1 MKTKRNDLRLSRKEN
16 PRKSI
21 SSVNK
26 PQKRP
31 HNIRPLARGS
41 RQTGLR
47 DPGSSIRAKRAP
59 KSVDLKRALRS
70 TRDAAPTSPVVS
82 EGSGVNPENRRRRI
96 NTSEYIKKRFLYD
109 SADSSKKTR
118 GKRRSVVL
126 THSCVTE
133 SHSPTVKLRKAH
145 RITDGTVTGPPVVSQ
160 GKRGRR
166 EKFNLAHVNLTE
178 SVSSLTSA
186 SYEGAPLR
194 IHRSKSRKDGHSRQR
209 STLSDNRSTW
219 ELPDVHEVAESTTP
233 EDDRSGHQSHF
244 CLSKSPAAA
253 LDELHAQSD
262 VRSQDQLS
270 GFRPG
275 SQSKMH
281 PDGSRHLFSTDGQ
294 KRTNILD
301 SHSFFSVGNLS
312 PVSDTH
318 ADSLQHFGTDE
329 NSERYR
335 HVRYHA
341 NLDTE
346 DDDYLHSPLS
356 HDLSEE
362 RSQPP
367 NEDVEEEDLLAPELS
382 ILTGPDSVAG
392 ADGVVLSD
400 THTLLASVLQP
411 SSGSRRKS
419 PVRPMQ
425 VIRTKSSTS
434 VPPMST
440 FGSNSDTSSIF
451 TPSSNYDRRLSG
463 EDSGRADGIL
473 PAIYRQKALIESSQ
487 TLVDTSSGLKSA
499 SILRMPSNLGTT
511 SIKIRPIRDRAPH
524 DDKDTQN
531 TPAPRAFVN
540 SSPRPSTTASA
551 KPVLQHSAHPSSTG
565 RRRPTIL
572 KRGSN
577 SSGGVGGPPFSG
589 QSQLGPELGTEV
601 SHTPVART
609 VNPFTSGSVH
619 SRRAT
624 SLIQSSSARSVVA
637 ATSTETGPTKLL
649 QLVTASSLVTPVSPA
664 PLTASDKLFGRRHGA
679 YTTNPLSS
687 TALIS
692 APLSQHT
699 DTDDTRTSTA
709 APLTPPP
716 YRYAV
721 LRGCPGGKRYL
732 VLGSSGVFDRSV
744 VAPSALSTSPKTTVA
759 ECAEEK
765 SADAQDSCQTPSP
778 DAEDNLEDH
787 GLFDPQSVRSI
798 ESELTQATEI
808 HIQSTFGAITHP
820 VPSPIVTSV
829 VAT

>member
-1 MKTKRNDLRLSRKEN
+1 MKTKRSDLRLSRKVK

-31 HNIRPLARGS
+31 YNVRPLTRGS

-47 DPGSSIRAKRAP
+47 DPGSSIRAKGSP
-59 KSVDLKRALRS
+59 KSVDLKRVARS
-70 TRDAAPTSPVVS
+70 TRDPAPITPVVS
-82 EGSGVNPENRRRRI
+82 EVSGVNPENRRRRI

-118 GKRRSVVL
+118 
-126 THSCVTE
+126 E
-133 SHSPTVKLRKAH
+133 SHSPTVKLRKIH
-145 RITDGTVTGPPVVSQ
+145 RIMDDNVTGPPVFSQ

-166 EKFNLAHVNLTE
+166 KKFNLAHVNLTE
-178 SVSSLTSA
+178 SVSSLTAA
-186 SYEGAPLR
+186 SFEGAPLR
-194 IHRSKSRKDGHSRQR
+194 IHRSKPRKDGHSRQR
-209 STLSDNRSTW
+209 STLPDNRSTW

-233 EDDRSGHQSHF
+233 EDDQSGHQSHF
-244 CLSKSPAAA
+244 CLSKSPAVA

-262 VRSQDQLS
+262 VHSQDQLG

-275 SQSKMH
+275 SQSKKH
-281 PDGSRHLFSTDGQ
+281 SDGNRHLFSTDGQ

-335 HVRYHA
+335 HARYHT

-400 THTLLASVLQP
+400 THTLLANVLQP

-440 FGSNSDTSSIF
+440 FGSNPDTSSLF
-451 TPSSNYDRRLSG
+451 TSSSTYDRRLSG
-463 EDSGRADGIL
+463 EDSSRADGIL

-499 SILRMPSNLGTT
+499 SILRMP
-511 SIKIRPIRDRAPH
+511 
-524 DDKDTQN
+524 
-531 TPAPRAFVN
+531 TPRTFVN

-589 QSQLGPELGTEV
+589 QSQIGSELGTEV

-609 VNPFTSGSVH
+609 LNPFTSGSVH
-619 SRRAT
+619 SHRAT
-624 SLIQSSSARSVVA
+624 SLIQSSSARSVAA

-664 PLTASDKLFGRRHGA
+664 PLTASDKLFGRRHGV
-679 YTTNPLSS
+679 YSTNPLSS

-692 APLSQHT
+692 TSLSQHT
-699 DTDDTRTSTA
+699 DADDTRTSTA

-732 VLGSSGVFDRSV
+732 VLGSSGVFDRSP
-744 VAPSALSTSPKTTVA
+744 VAPSALPTSPKPAVA

-778 DAEDNLEDH
+778 DAEDNSEDH

-808 HIQSTFGAITHP
+808 HIQSTFGSITHP

>member
-1 MKTKRNDLRLSRKEN
+1 MKTKRSDL
-16 PRKSI
+16 
-21 SSVNK
+21 
-26 PQKRP
+26 
-31 HNIRPLARGS
+31 
-41 RQTGLR
+41 
-47 DPGSSIRAKRAP
+47 SIRSKRTP
-59 KSVDLKRALRS
+59 KPVDLKRVARS
-70 TRDAAPTSPVVS
+70 TRDPAPITPVVS
-82 EGSGVNPENRRRRI
+82 ESSGVSPENRRRRI

-109 SADSSKKTR
+109 TADSSKKTR
-118 GKRRSVVL
+118 NKRRSVIL
-126 THSCVTE
+126 THSSVTE
-133 SHSPTVKLRKAH
+133 SHSLTVKLRKLH
-145 RITDGTVTGPPVVSQ
+145 RVTDGDVTGPPVFSQ

-166 EKFNLAHVNLTE
+166 KKFNLEHVTLTE
-178 SVSSLTSA
+178 SVSSLTAA

-194 IHRSKSRKDGHSRQR
+194 IHRSKSRKDSHSRQR

-219 ELPDVHEVAESTTP
+219 ELPDVHEFSESTAP
-233 EDDRSGHQSHF
+233 EDDQSGHQSHF
-244 CLSKSPAAA
+244 CLSKSPAVA

-262 VRSQDQLS
+262 VRSQDQLG

-275 SQSKMH
+275 SQSKKH
-281 PDGSRHLFSTDGQ
+281 SDGSRHLFSTDGQ

-301 SHSFFSVGNLS
+301 SHSFFSVGSLS

-318 ADSLQHFGTDE
+318 ADSLQHFGADE

-335 HVRYHA
+335 HTRYHA

-382 ILTGPDSVAG
+382 ILTGADPVAG

-400 THTLLASVLQP
+400 THTLLANVLQP

-440 FGSNSDTSSIF
+440 FGNNPDTSSNTKIVASYPPYQQSPHSSSLF
-451 TPSSNYDRRLSG
+451 TPSSTYDRRLSS
-463 EDSGRADGIL
+463 EDSSRADGIL
-473 PAIYRQKALIESSQ
+473 PVIYRQKALIESSQ

-511 SIKIRPIRDRAPH
+511 SIKIRPIRDRVPH

-540 SSPRPSTTASA
+540 SSPRPSTTVSA

-589 QSQLGPELGTEV
+589 QPQIGSELGTEV

-609 VNPFTSGSVH
+609 INPFTSGSVH
-619 SRRAT
+619 SHRAT
-624 SLIQSSSARSVVA
+624 SLIQSSSARSVAA

-679 YTTNPLSS
+679 YSTNPLSS

-692 APLSQHT
+692 TSLSQHT
-699 DTDDTRTSTA
+699 DADDTRTSTA

-732 VLGSSGVFDRSV
+732 VLGSSGVFDRSPV
-744 VAPSALSTSPKTTVA
+744 VPSALPTSPKPAVA

-765 SADAQDSCQTPSP
+765 STDAQDSCQTPSP
-778 DAEDNLEDH
+778 DAEDNSEDH